1 MTKER
6 VEELLKNSKATIDIE
21 IDDAIVGRCWQE
33 AAKIDVSVD
42 DYISALVIQNLR
54 LDIGKSS

>member
-21 IDDAIVGRCWQE
+21 IDDGIVGRCQQE
-33 AAKIDVSVD
+33 AAKIGVTVD

-54 LDIGKSS
+54 LDKKEK